1 MQHEDQH
8 RYDDEP
14 ATDAEQAGDK
24 SGKQAEAEIR
34 EKIDINND

>member
-8 RYDDEP
+8 RHDDES
-14 ATDAEQAGDK
+14 ATDAEQSRDEPGEE
-24 SGKQAEAEIR
+24 AEAEIR